1 MTLKSYNA
9 TIPALPELGQAL
21 SGIGIEVS
29 VPKLRFPSDGEG
41 GDEPD
46 DKDKQGFIKDA
57 TVLSS
62 IIRDIIA

>member
-1 MTLKSYNA
+1 MTLKAYNG
-9 TIPALPELGQAL
+9 TIPALPDLGQAL
-21 SGIGIEVS
+21 SGLAFEVV

-62 IIRDIIA
+62 ILNDMIA